1 MTAWCNRT
9 TSVRKV
15 RARSSEA
22 LRAFVL
28 GAARMSAAVA
38 EGGID
43 VMTLGQAIRVGCC
56 RGGEDSARSNCRRER
71 KKAGNRSRHRK
82 LEEGIRQ
89 APRRASWS
97 KNCDTSEMGAAFLR
111 DL

>member
-15 RARSSEA
+15 RARSSAA

-28 GAARMSAAVA
+28 GTARTSAAVA
-38 EGGID
+38 EWEID
-43 VMTLGQAIRVGCC
+43 VMTPAQAIRSGCC
-56 RGGEDSARSNCRRER
+56 RRGDDSARSNYQRER

-82 LEEGIRQ
+82 LEEGIRRRGGAQ
-89 APRRASWS
+89 AGV
-97 KNCDTSEMGAAFLR
+97 KTVTL
-111 DL
+111 LK